1 MASERGPR
9 ATKRANWRPLATAPE
24 SRQQYI
30 WALNVNRL
38 QPAGATAQAPMHP
51 FGLHCRVYL
60 YTCRHTHSHID
71 THAYTCC
78 TPIWPHN
85 ARHGART
92 GTPWDR
98 LRCVLVCVCCTLIS
112 FLQASQPKAFPSM
125 IWPHGQDALQIARDS
140 RSGTVS
146 GISYSDS
153 INLGKEDLIGAGCI

>member
-1 MASERGPR
+1 VASERGPR

-60 YTCRHTHSHID
+60 YTCRHTH
-71 THAYTCC
+71 TQAYTCC

-98 LRCVLVCVCCTLIS
+98 LRCVLVCVCVLHIDFFSAGQPAEGFS
-112 FLQASQPKAFPSM
+112 FHDLTT
-125 IWPHGQDALQIARDS
+125 WPGRFTNCK
-140 RSGTVS
+140 G
-146 GISYSDS
+146 
-153 INLGKEDLIGAGCI
+153 